1 MTKILESK
9 ISQLSENYHDWDRI
23 FQDLL
28 DIYFGKIEVTDE
40 HNIEICSKFQKILT
54 PFWTSICKQ
63 PKQRI
68 LGNYLL
74 NLIFSRSA
82 KVPY

>member
-54 PFWTSICKQ
+54 SILDIYLQAAKTKDTWELP
-63 PKQRI
+63 PK
-68 LGNYLL
+68 LD
-74 NLIFSRSA
+74 F
-82 KVPY
+82 